1 MSNIYYPE
9 SWMQHPEVLRL
20 QLRVRELER
29 KIEEIQDAEKEV
41 EYWKRIFGDTN
52 SDLREYIHRATSAEA
67 KYKGAQEEIQKLKQ
81 QIEAFNQLS
90 FIRKATF
97 QFRID

>member
-20 QLRVRELER
+20 QQRVRELEQENSR
-29 KIEEIQDAEKEV
+29 LKEANAFCLCSLEADKARAGGEEFKYRVAESQLK
-41 EYWKRIFGDTN
+41 
-52 SDLREYIHRATSAEA
+52 EA
-67 KYKGAQEEIQKLKQ
+67 KEKIQKLEQK
-81 QIEAFNQLS
+81 IKAFNQLS

-97 QFRID
+97 HFRID

>member
-20 QLRVRELER
+20 QQRVRELEQENSR
-29 KIEEIQDAEKEV
+29 LNEANAFCLCSLESDKARAGGEEFKNRV
-41 EYWKRIFGDTN
+41 
-52 SDLREYIHRATSAEA
+52 AEA
-67 KYKGAQEEIQKLKQ
+67 RLKEAKEKIQKLEQ
-81 QIEAFNQLS
+81 QIETFNQLS

-97 QFRID
+97 HFRID

>member
-20 QLRVRELER
+20 QQRVRELEQENSR
-29 KIEEIQDAEKEV
+29 LKEAKAFCLCSLESDKARIGGEEFKNRV
-41 EYWKRIFGDTN
+41 
-52 SDLREYIHRATSAEA
+52 AEA
-67 KYKGAQEEIQKLKQ
+67 RLKEAKEEIQKLEQ
-81 QIEAFNQLS
+81 QIETFNQLS

-97 QFRID
+97 HFRID

>member
-20 QLRVRELER
+20 KQDNREWARMYQEQLAEIEKLKR
-29 KIEEIQDAEKEV
+29 KLHLVTCDLGQYIQ
-41 EYWKRIFGDTN
+41 
-52 SDLREYIHRATSAEA
+52 RATCAEA
-67 KYKGAQEEIQKLKQ
+67 KYKGAQEEIQKLEQ
-81 QIEAFNQLS
+81 QIETFNQLS

-97 QFRID
+97 HFRID

>member
-1 MSNIYYPE
+1 MSNVYYPE

-20 QLRVRELER
+20 QQRVRELEQENSR
-29 KIEEIQDAEKEV
+29 LNEANAFCLCSLESDKARIGGEEFKNRVAETRLKEAKEEIQ
-41 EYWKRIFGDTN
+41 
-52 SDLREYIHRATSAEA
+52 
-67 KYKGAQEEIQKLKQ
+67 QLKQ

-97 QFRID
+97 HFRID

>member
-20 QLRVRELER
+20 QQDNRGWARMYQEQLAEIERLKKELHLATCDLGQY
-29 KIEEIQDAEKEV
+29 IQ
-41 EYWKRIFGDTN
+41 
-52 SDLREYIHRATSAEA
+52 RATRSEA
-67 KYKGAQEEIQKLKQ
+67 RYKGAQEEIQQLTQ

-97 QFRID
+97 HFRID

>member
-20 QLRVRELER
+20 QQRVRELEQENSR
-29 KIEEIQDAEKEV
+29 LKEANAFCLCSLESEKARIGGEEFKNRVAETRLK
-41 EYWKRIFGDTN
+41 
-52 SDLREYIHRATSAEA
+52 EA
-67 KYKGAQEEIQKLKQ
+67 KEEIQKLEQ
-81 QIEAFNQLS
+81 QIKTFNRLS

-97 QFRID
+97 HFRID

>member
-20 QLRVRELER
+20 QQANREWARMYQEQLAE
-29 KIEEIQDAEKEV
+29 IEKLKKKLHLATCDLDQYIQ
-41 EYWKRIFGDTN
+41 
-52 SDLREYIHRATSAEA
+52 RATRAEA
-67 KYKGAQEEIQKLKQ
+67 RYKGAQEEIQKLEQ

-97 QFRID
+97 HFRID

>member
-1 MSNIYYPE
+1 MSSIYYPE

-20 QLRVRELER
+20 QQENREWARMYQEQLAE
-29 KIEEIQDAEKEV
+29 IEKLK
-41 EYWKRIFGDTN
+41 KRIHLAKC
-52 SDLREYIHRATSAEA
+52 DLDQFIQRATSAEA
-67 KYKGAQEEIQKLKQ
+67 KYKGAQKEIQKLEQ
-81 QIEAFNQLS
+81 QIETFNQLS